1 MPPDRIRP
9 QQCRRDGVAELAL
22 MERDLPQA
30 LYGMCGGDHD
40 LIGKKLDK
48 LGEQSLVHSVFRIDT
63 GQVSNDVCRNPL
75 KDVVLALQ
83 QSSEEVEFGLQSAGT
98 SATD

>member
-1 MPPDRIRP
+1 
-9 QQCRRDGVAELAL
+9 
-22 MERDLPQA
+22 MERDLSQA
-30 LYGMCGGDHD
+30 LYRMRGGDHD
-40 LIGKKLDK
+40 FVGKKLDK
-48 LGEQSLVHSVFRIDT
+48 LGEQSLVYSILRIGA